1 MKNKKWKT
9 ISEKPAGD
17 FRIFSMREVVSESP
31 RTGKHHP
38 FILLD
43 GKDWI
48 NIIALTPENQ
58 IVMVKHTGLEL
69 QILNSRSQE
78 ELLKKAKNPLKL
90 EFANSKKKL
99 GMWKNPQYLGYVD
112 PNPAFQT
119 NKCHTILVDNCEK
132 VSEQNLDPGEDIE
145 VDVVSE
151 TKVNDYIDKGI
162 IRHSLVLSAFR
173 LYDIFKK
180 KLVYHR

>member
-1 MKNKKWKT
+1 M
-9 ISEKPAGD
+9 
-17 FRIFSMREVVSESP
+17 V
-31 RTGKHHP
+31 
-38 FILLD
+38 
-43 GKDWI
+43 

-58 IVMVKHTGLEL
+58 IVMVKQYRFGTANFELE
-69 QILNSRSQE
+69 IPG

-99 GMWKNPQYLGYVD
+99 VCGKNPQYLGYVD

-119 NKCHTILVDNCEK
+119 NKCHTILVENCEK

-151 TKVNDYIDKGI
+151 TKLMTILI
-162 IRHSLVLSAFR
+162 MAL
-173 LYDIFKK
+173 
-180 KLVYHR
+180 